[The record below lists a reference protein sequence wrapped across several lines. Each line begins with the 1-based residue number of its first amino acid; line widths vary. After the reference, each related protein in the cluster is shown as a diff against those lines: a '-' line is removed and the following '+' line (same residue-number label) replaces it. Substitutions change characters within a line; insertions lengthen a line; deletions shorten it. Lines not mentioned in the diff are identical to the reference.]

1 MVILE
6 TYRKKLS
13 MFVQKGQS
21 PESQAFSSNSFSD
34 RQYDS
39 VGRVKYSTEPWFQK
53 PKPVDWRWKGAES
66 HLICIPSKALD
77 IFHF

>member
-1 MVILE
+1 MKFFLEEVTRQCKAQNEVLKHRMVILE

-39 VGRVKYSTEPWFQK
+39 VGRVKYSTEP
-53 PKPVDWRWKGAES
+53 
-66 HLICIPSKALD
+66 
-77 IFHF
+77 